1 MYINIV
7 TPSQEGRKINTC
19 VYILGENGDLHEVGH
34 SISDS
39 NPKYSF
45 VSNKPAIPFSFVRN
59 EYHAPHSLNPS
70 NDTFLCG
77 EAKLLRVQKAATNR
91 ES

>member
-1 MYINIV
+1 MYINIA
-7 TPSQEGRKINTC
+7 TPSQEDRKINTC
-19 VYILGENGDLHEVGH
+19 VYMLGENGDLHKGGQF
-34 SISDS
+34 ISNS

-45 VSNKPAIPFSFVRN
+45 VSNKSAIPFSFVRN

-77 EAKLLRVQKAATNR
+77 EAKLLIVQKAATNR

>member
-1 MYINIV
+1 MYADIA
-7 TPSQEGRKINTC
+7 TPSQEGRKINIC
-19 VYILGENGDLHEVGH
+19 VILGENGDLYKDEHFN
-34 SISDS
+34 S
-39 NPKYSF
+39 NSNSKFSS
-45 VSNKPAIPFSFVRN
+45 VSNKPAIPCSFVRN